1 MEDRKSPAMGSS
13 NAGSTLPSTPQL
25 AGGSVGAESRRATL
39 DELCLRIEALMTS
52 RSEPAS
58 GSRYW
63 VALRA
68 AWLRQPEE
76 AVAKLPPSFES
87 PGHLQLSRVQTVAVR
102 DLSDDEL
109 EDLEDCLDAMQRP
122 FPRLKRSVPLAQVV
136 QCADTLWDTDD

>member
-1 MEDRKSPAMGSS
+1 MEEPQSLAMGSS
-13 NAGSTLPSTPQL
+13 NAGSTLPSSPQL
-25 AGGSVGAESRRATL
+25 AGGAAAPECQRATL
-39 DELCLRIEALMTS
+39 DELCLRVEALMLS
-52 RSEPAS
+52 RSEPPS

-87 PGHLQLSRVQTVAVR
+87 PGHLQLSRVHTVAVR
-102 DLSDDEL
+102 DLSDEEL